1 MFLVKREESRDFDVF
16 FGVFLGIFLVFGR
29 EKKCREELDRE
40 KISEKMCVPWS
51 VGCLGLFIA
60 SGTKIEAK
68 AIVGT
73 LAAIQGPPASN
84 GF

>member
-1 MFLVKREESRDFDVF
+1 MCFL
-16 FGVFLGIFLVFGR
+16 VFLGIFLVFGR
-29 EKKCREELDRE
+29 EKKCREELGRE

-51 VGCLGLFIA
+51 MGCLGLFIA
-60 SGTKIEAK
+60 SSTKIEAK

-73 LAAIQGPPASN
+73 LVAIQGPPDSN